1 MRYNPAIHHRRS
13 IRLKGYDYTRA
24 GAYFITICTQDRA
37 CLFGDI
43 AGGEM
48 RLNGMGRIVD
58 DTWRWLGKQYD
69 YVEIA
74 EYVVMPNHLHGIIV
88 MGDNGDDGDGVDGC
102 PGRGGSRTAPTGA
115 TPKTAPAPETA
126 THPTDNSETGLPKR
140 RKTVG
145 RLIGA
150 FKTVST
156 KQINIMRETPGAQI
170 WQRDFYEHIIRNDD
184 EYRRIAAYI
193 INNPGKWDL
202 DKINPLNYKEK

>member
-1 MRYNPAIHHRRS
+1 MDDNIPIDYRSIKIVNHPSRGCNNGMRYNPAIHHRRS

-43 AGGEM
+43 VVGEM

-58 DTWRWLGKQYD
+58 DTWRWLEHQYD

-88 MGDNGDDGDGVDGC
+88 MGDVH
-102 PGRGGSRTAPTGA
+102 GRGGSRTAPTGA
-115 TPKTAPAPETA
+115 TPKTAPTPAPETA
-126 THPTDNSETGLPKR
+126 THPTDNSETGLPKQ

-145 RLIGA
+145 
-150 FKTVST
+150 
-156 KQINIMRETPGAQI
+156 
-170 WQRDFYEHIIRNDD
+170 
-184 EYRRIAAYI
+184 
-193 INNPGKWDL
+193 
-202 DKINPLNYKEK
+202 